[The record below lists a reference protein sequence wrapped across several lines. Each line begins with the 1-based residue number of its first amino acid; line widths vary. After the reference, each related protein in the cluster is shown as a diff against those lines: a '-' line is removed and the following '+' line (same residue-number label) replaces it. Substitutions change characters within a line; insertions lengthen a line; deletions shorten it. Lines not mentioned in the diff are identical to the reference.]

1 MWYTIS
7 MRPCKDC
14 NQNERY
20 TTKTG
25 KTYSYCKECNAIR
38 IRAHQK
44 TEKGKASLKKAIKKY
59 QQTDAGKEFNR
70 KYTRNR
76 NRKKNGFTPEMF
88 NDMLFNQDFKCAI
101 CLVEINI
108 SSHADHD
115 HSTGEARGILCSSCN
130 TLLGRLEYKGFD
142 WVDKAKAY
150 LNR

>member
-1 MWYTIS
+1 

-14 NQNERY
+14 NQNPRY

-25 KTYSYCKECNAIR
+25 KTYSYCKECNAVR

-44 TEKGKASLKKAIKKY
+44 TEKGKASLKKSFEKY
-59 QQTDAGKEFNR
+59 SKTENGKSKIR
-70 KYTRNR
+70 KAVRNH

-101 CLVEINI
+101 CSVEINV

-115 HSTGEARGILCSSCN
+115 HDTGKARGILCSSCN
-130 TLLGRLEYKGFD
+130 TLLGRLENKGFD
-142 WVDKAKAY
+142 WVDKAKLY
-150 LNR
+150 VDSFR